1 MNANDIKAQATSF
14 MMQFE
19 NIVGNINDFIATY
32 YFVFFLVFVS
42 IFLTIYFKWP
52 QFSLAK
58 DLIST
63 ITEKDENAK
72 GNKEHISPYEALMI
86 SMATR
91 VGVGSI
97 VGIALAAIKS
107 APGALVWIWFV
118 AFFQASLSLAENTL
132 AQLYKVPD
140 GNGFKGGPAYYLR
153 YGLNAK
159 KSAIFFSVWM
169 VITCIAFVGIYSN
182 TAQDTISAL
191 VGAYNIKLPSFADT
205 LPSFLGGKYAEV
217 KFILAIAMSLFATI
231 MFFGGSRFIAKFTS
245 YVTPLIAISYVVLV
259 SIAVFM
265 NIEQTSKVLH
275 IIFSTA
281 FDFDAI
287 VGGFAGSVVVI
298 GIQRGLFGNEA
309 GLGSTPNTAASAHT
323 SHPIKQGIVQ
333 MFCVFVDTL
342 VITGSML
349 LVVYSPTYLAGISP
363 QTTPME
369 LIQNAMYDYFGDFGK
384 IYISLVIVALSFSV
398 TIGAYFAS
406 IMNVKY
412 VSDKK
417 IYINIFRVLM
427 IMAIINGIY
436 VTIEIVWA
444 VGTIIMSILATIN
457 IIALIFLFNIVKKVL
472 DDYMDKRRQ
481 KLPLD
486 FNAENIGIK
495 DTICWK

>member
-1 MNANDIKAQATSF
+1 MDTANVEAVSF
-14 MMQFE
+14 MKQFE
-19 NIVGNINDFIATY
+19 SVVGSINDFIATY
-32 YFVFFLVFVS
+32 YFVFLLVFVS
-42 IFLTIYFKWP
+42 IFLTFYFKWP
-52 QFSLAK
+52 QFSLVK
-58 DLIST
+58 DLPKT
-63 ITEKDENAK
+63 LTEKDENAK

-97 VGIALAAIKS
+97 VGIALAAIQS

-140 GNGFKGGPAYYLR
+140 GNGFKGGPAYYLK
-153 YGLNAK
+153 YGLKAHNT
-159 KSAIFFSVWM
+159 AIFFSAWM
-169 VITCIAFVGIYSN
+169 VITCVAFVGIYSN
-182 TAQDTISAL
+182 TAQDTIVGL
-191 VGAYNIKLPSFADT
+191 VKTYNISLDGFKSM
-205 LPSFLGGKYAEV
+205 LPSFLTNVENGEV
-217 KFILAIAMSLFATI
+217 KFLLAVLMSTFAAV

-245 YVTPLIAISYVVLV
+245 YVTPLIALSYVVLV
-259 SIAVFM
+259 TIAVFM

-287 VGGFAGSVVVI
+287 LGGFAGSVVVI

-309 GLGSTPNTAASAHT
+309 GLGSTPNTASSAHT

-349 LVVYSPTYLAGISP
+349 LVVYSPTYLAGIAEG
-363 QTTPME
+363 TTPMW
-369 LIQNAMYDYFGDFGK
+369 LIQSAMNDYFGDFGK

-398 TIGAYFAS
+398 TIGAYFAT

-412 VSDKK
+412 VSDKP
-417 IYINIFRVLM
+417 IFINIFRILM
-427 IMAIINGIY
+427 IVAIANGIY
-436 VTIEIVWA
+436 VAIEIVWA
-444 VGTIIMSILATIN
+444 IGTIIMSILATIN
-457 IIALIFLFNIVKKVL
+457 IIALLLLFKVVKKVL
-472 DDYMDKRRQ
+472 DDYMDKRR
-481 KLPLD
+481 KNLPLD
-486 FNAENIGIK
+486 FKADDVGIK
-495 DTICWK
+495 DTMAW